1 MQPFRTYLVNR
12 QSSKYT
18 VCLILVLLAINILQ
32 NKVFGIQVKG
42 LLGNYGLPLLSWAL
56 LVAFIFWLPRVRS
69 RGRLRQQ
76 PLLIWLALVCVLIT
90 ILGFM
95 VQGAMSGFGKSPYDH
110 SPTGILINVLV
121 LGTTL
126 VGTEMARAWLMNR
139 HFVRYPLLGVSSLAV
154 VFTLISYPWNK
165 FLNISTGLAAVK
177 FVGSD
182 FLPTLAQNLL
192 ATYLAFLG
200 GPLPPIIYRGGVLA
214 IERLSPVLPMNNWAA
229 QTLIGI
235 VVPVL
240 GILLVRQVF
249 YEENKIKSRRNG
261 QEGYLGWTLTAVISV
276 LVMWFAMG
284 VFSYSPQVIITGSMQ
299 PAMNIGDVA
308 IVHKLPKDK
317 IRSEVQVDDIIL
329 FPMGEIKVIHRVIGI
344 TERDGNYFYAT
355 KGDANDAPDSGWT
368 LQDNVLGKV
377 VMVVPKAGW
386 PSLLLRGAV
395 D

>member
-1 MQPFRTYLVNR
+1 MQPISTYLAKR

-18 VCLILVLLAINILQ
+18 VCLILLLLAINILQ
-32 NKVFGIQVKG
+32 NRVFGVHIKG
-42 LLGNYGLPLLSWAL
+42 LLGNYGLPFLSWAF
-56 LVAFIFWLPRVRS
+56 LVVFVFWLPRVRS

-76 PLLIWLALVCVLIT
+76 PLLMWIALVCILIT

-110 SPTGILINVLV
+110 SPTGILINVFV

-126 VGTEMARAWLMNR
+126 VGTEMARAWFMNR

-154 VFTLISYPWNK
+154 AFTLISYPWNK
-165 FLNISTGLAAVK
+165 FLNISTGLSAVK
-177 FVGSD
+177 FLGSE
-182 FLPTLAQNLL
+182 FLPTLSQNLL

-200 GPLPPIIYRGGVLA
+200 GPVPPIIYRGGVLA
-214 IERLSPVLPMNNWAA
+214 IERLSPVLPMNNWAS

-240 GILLVRQVF
+240 GLLLVRQIF
-249 YEENKIKSRRNG
+249 YEENKIVGRRKG
-261 QEGYLGWTLTAVISV
+261 QEGYLGWTITAVISV
-276 LVMWFAMG
+276 LIMWFAMG
-284 VFSYSPQVIITGSMQ
+284 VFSYYPRVIITGSMH
-299 PAMNIGDVA
+299 PSIKIGDVA

-317 IRSEVQVDDIIL
+317 IRSEVKVGDIIL
-329 FPMGEIKVIHRVIGI
+329 FPMDEIKVTHRVIGI
-344 TERDGNYFYAT
+344 TEVEGKYFYAT
-355 KGDANDAPDSGWT
+355 KGDANHAPDSRWT
-368 LQDNVLGKV
+368 LENDILGKV

-386 PSLLLRGAV
+386 PSLLIRGAV